1 MEHDLLKLITGS
13 NTKGNVRYITI
24 SDNCSEHWPSLLSIV
39 KSNYDFYA
47 YIYHDADKNEDGSL
61 VPKHLHILA
70 YDMSGTTLKA
80 HCERFSSVIPPNFIC
95 KVKSPRA
102 MARYLI
108 HKDNKE
114 KHQYAIDDV
123 QTSDKDKYL
132 LWVNGN
138 DVSNSL
144 DEYHD
149 FLLVKQGKMSIDEYI
164 QKYQFEFARLNFYQ
178 KNSLYHKLSNIGEIR

>member
-1 MEHDLLKLITGS
+1 MEHDLLNLITGC

-24 SDNCSEHWPSLLSIV
+24 SDNCSEHWPSLLSIL
-39 KSNYDFYA
+39 KSNYDFWA
-47 YIYHDADKNEDGSL
+47 YIYHDADKNNDGSL
-61 VPKHLHILA
+61 VSKHLHILA
-70 YDMSGTTLKA
+70 YDAAGTTLKS

-114 KHQYAIDDV
+114 KYQYDLDSV
-123 QTSDKDKYL
+123 ETSDKDKYL

-138 DVSNSL
+138 DTSNSL

-149 FLLVKQGKMSIDEYI
+149 FLLVKQGKMSCEEYLE
-164 QKYQFEFARLNFYQ
+164 KYRFEFARMNFYQ
-178 KNSLYHKLSNIGEIR
+178 KINTFEKLSKII

>member
-1 MEHDLLKLITGS
+1 MEHDLLNLITGS

-24 SDNCSEHWPSLLSIV
+24 CDNCSKHWSSLLSIV
-39 KSNYDFYA
+39 KSNYDFWA
-47 YIYHDADKNEDGSL
+47 YIYHDADKNTDGSL

-70 YDMSGTTLKA
+70 YDSAGTTLKA

-114 KHQYAIDDV
+114 KHQYDIDKV
-123 QTSDKDKYL
+123 ETSDKDKYL

-138 DVSNSL
+138 DTSNSL
-144 DEYHD
+144 DEFHD
-149 FLLVKQGKMSIDEYI
+149 FCLVKQGKMSVDEYI
-164 QKYQFEFARLNFYQ
+164 TKYQFEFARMTLFQ
-178 KNSLYHKLSNIGEIR
+178 KISTYDKLYKIGI